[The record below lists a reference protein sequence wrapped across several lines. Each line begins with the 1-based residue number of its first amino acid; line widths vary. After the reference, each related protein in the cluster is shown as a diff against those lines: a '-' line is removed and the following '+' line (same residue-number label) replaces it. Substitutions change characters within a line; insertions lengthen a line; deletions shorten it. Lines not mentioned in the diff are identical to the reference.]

1 MLKQW
6 FSSSRNISNKCL
18 MTIYSLAAGVQI
30 NLIIT
35 LTPKQESLKDIK
47 KCLKIFDFLKIS
59 EN

>member
-1 MLKQW
+1 
-6 FSSSRNISNKCL
+6 
-18 MTIYSLAAGVQI
+18 MTIYSLANGVQI